1 MGFVFLRDEK
11 GSSNENLR
19 SEKNGKK
26 HSNTK
31 EESYP
36 HIGISKTQKSLLSSK
51 SLYNFQSKGIMPLAS
66 LYKGNSSSFSDYVSQ
81 TDDDWG
87 INIEDEKEFLQL
99 FKTKNELSQLS
110 IYDKIS
116 NTYEKPFN
124 LNEEK
129 KELESKLPKNKEIT
143 DIHNF
148 LSFKGQYPPLEKKCD
163 IGNKNTDFYIVKV
176 ERFSQILQETSID
189 LNTLRK
195 YAWNGIPDEFRP
207 IVWKLLMGY
216 LPCNA
221 SRREATLS
229 RKRNEYLKS
238 VSQTYEK
245 GIKELDQ
252 AIWHQIHIDVLRTN
266 PTIKLYQYETTQKCL
281 EKILYV
287 WVIRHPA
294 SGYVQG
300 INDLVTPFF
309 QVFLSEYIDGDPE
322 IYDPSDL
329 PKDTLDII
337 EADTF
342 WCISKL
348 LDSIQ
353 DNYVFAQ
360 PGIHRQIINLKE
372 LITRIDHQLS
382 NHLEKEGVEY
392 IQFSFRWMNC
402 MLMREMSVKNT
413 IRMWDTY
420 MAEGQSGFSDF
431 HVYVCAAFLVKWSPQ
446 LLKMDFQEIIIFL
459 QSLPTQ
465 HWTYKDIEILLSEAF
480 LWKSLFSG
488 AKAHLR

>member
-1 MGFVFLRDEK
+1 MPL
-11 GSSNENLR
+11 
-19 SEKNGKK
+19 
-26 HSNTK
+26 T
-31 EESYP
+31 
-36 HIGISKTQKSLLSSK
+36 
-51 SLYNFQSKGIMPLAS
+51 SLYRRS
-66 LYKGNSSSFSDYVSQ
+66 SSSFSDYISQ

-87 INIEDEKEFLQL
+87 VNIEDEQEFLQL
-99 FKTKNELSQLS
+99 FKTKNGMSQLS
-110 IYDKIS
+110 LYDKIS
-116 NTYEKPFN
+116 NTYGRAFN
-124 LNEEK
+124 LDEEK
-129 KELESKLPKNKEIT
+129 KELETRLPKNKEIT

-148 LSFKGQYPPLEKKCD
+148 ISLQEESLSMENKNES
-163 IGNKNTDFYIVKV
+163 GNKKTDFYTIKV
-176 ERFSQILQETSID
+176 EKFTQILQETSID
-189 LNTLRK
+189 LNVLRK

-216 LPCNA
+216 LPCNS

-252 AIWHQIHIDVLRTN
+252 AIWHQIHIDILRTN

-309 QVFLSEYIDGDPE
+309 QVFLSEYIDDDPE
-322 IYDPSDL
+322 IYDPSNL

-348 LDSIQ
+348 LDTIQ
-353 DNYVFAQ
+353 DNYIFAQ
-360 PGIHRQIINLKE
+360 PGIHRQIMNLKE
-372 LITRIDHQLS
+372 LITRIDQQLS